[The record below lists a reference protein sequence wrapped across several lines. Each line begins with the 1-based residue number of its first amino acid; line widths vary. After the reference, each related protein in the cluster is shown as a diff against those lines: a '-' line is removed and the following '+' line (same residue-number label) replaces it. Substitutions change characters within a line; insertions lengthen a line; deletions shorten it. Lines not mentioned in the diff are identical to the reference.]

1 MTTYEQSIAETYQ
14 RPNLETTILT
24 AYEDAGKDID
34 QLTRDDITTFDEFH
48 IKGRDAT
55 RELATLADIDRG
67 ERVLDIGSGVGGPAR
82 TLAAE
87 FGCHVTGIDL
97 VEEYCSIA
105 EMLTER
111 VGLTD
116 RVTFHHGNALDLS
129 FADAT
134 FDVVWLQHVS
144 MNIDDKAQLFE
155 ELNRVLTPGGK
166 VVLHEIYAG
175 SGGTPHFPVPW
186 ADDPSMS
193 FLATVEGMSQ
203 LLADAGF
210 ETLSWID
217 TTDESLEWFSG
228 KLEAM
233 ANRSADAPPPLGLNL
248 LMGPDTPNKMKNV
261 VRNLEQARI
270 GVIQGVVAKPP

>member
-1 MTTYEQSIAETYQ
+1 MTTYEQSIAEMYQ

-24 AYEDAGKDID
+24 AYEDAGKDTD

-67 ERVLDIGSGVGGPAR
+67 DRVLDIGSGVGGPAR

-129 FADAT
+129 IADAT

-144 MNIDDKAQLFE
+144 MNIEDKAQLFE

-193 FLATVEGMSQ
+193 FLATIEELSQ
-203 LLADAGF
+203 LLADAGL
-210 ETLSWID
+210 ETVSWID

-248 LMGPDTPNKMKNV
+248 LMGPDTPDKMKNV
-261 VRNLEQARI
+261 VRNLEQSRI
-270 GVIQGVVAKPP
+270 GVIQGVVAKPT